1 MPVNKSNASLIRLLQ
16 ISDSAFPSGS
26 FAFSNGLETLHKELH
41 ILDKLTLIEILNE
54 QLLPRWLEFDRF
66 FIRSAINC
74 GDDITKLVNLDSE
87 CHLQNTNAAL
97 AESSRRIGRS
107 LLTVHKKMATAG
119 AEKFWNACST
129 SILNN
134 EAGYQ
139 PVVIGLVASGL
150 DLSEQE
156 AEIGAL
162 YGAISTFFSS
172 AIRLN
177 LIGAIEAQRLIAK
190 EIPNLDARLQSSL
203 CSYPYSSALLSEIA
217 ASRHQYLELSLFSN

>member
-1 MPVNKSNASLIRLLQ
+1 MKYRLLILILIFFKINSFFSQVNASF
-16 ISDSAFPSGS
+16 SA
-26 FAFSNGLETLHKELH
+26 
-41 ILDKLTLIEILNE
+41 
-54 QLLPRWLEFDRF
+54 
-66 FIRSAINC
+66 
-74 GDDITKLVNLDSE
+74 DITVGCSPLVVNF
-87 CHLQNTNAAL
+87 TN
-97 AESSRRIGRS
+97 SSTNSIS
-107 LLTVHKKMATAG
+107 F
-119 AEKFWNACST
+119 FWDFNNGST

-190 EIPNLDARLQSSL
+190 EIPNLDASLQSSL